1 MCFFF
6 LNKKKRRDHRNF
18 NFHITYAIFNAD
30 LIHCHTWLPLPA
42 ENLWL
47 YGNTNQQY
55 KMRNKK
61 CSKPLKYCYTRF
73 NFYGD
78 FYNAQLKKN
87 TELPLISIK
96 RRVVGNTVR
105 ICLEAPTPPHLPPPA
120 LGIGPSTGR
129 QKNTSGYKP
138 PGYKPFSCLYWNEIF
153 FYDVLK
159 LTKASKFK

>member
-1 MCFFF
+1 MFFF

-42 ENLWL
+42 ENLWS

-61 CSKPLKYCYTRF
+61 CSKPLKYCYTQF
-73 NFYGD
+73 NFYRG
-78 FYNAQLKKN
+78 FYKAQLKKN

-105 ICLEAPTPPHLPPPA
+105 ICVEAKQYTAQGKPA
-120 LGIGPSTGR
+120 KSYILKIRWCENERVGKRFVFYFASVFPNLCLICFE
-129 QKNTSGYKP
+129 
-138 PGYKPFSCLYWNEIF
+138 PFLSIC
-153 FYDVLK
+153 
-159 LTKASKFK
+159 